1 MILVAGVAASACGD
15 DATGTGGSD
24 GSGAGTTTAS
34 TGGAGGAPPTG
45 EIVASITRYDL
56 QVDLAAKAARS
67 TLAVEVEPPGGDCF
81 SAPSELPATAARFDG
96 TDLDPS
102 GISHDGAALRVCGPG
117 LSPGPHTIGADV
129 ALVSQT
135 FHGLDVGLSETPD
148 FAGNTFSYLLS
159 WVGGC
164 DHFGPCDDDP
174 SRLAHFTIEID
185 HAPGAVAL
193 CPGTLVAGSTTT
205 RCELTG
211 TPAPTYS
218 AYAAMTNPGWVR
230 TPFVTAAGVEV
241 VFYEAAGGTI
251 AASLD
256 SVSVS
261 DFLDWITTTL
271 GPMPYG
277 DELRVAGAPTV
288 WLGFEH
294 PANIVLYEEIGE
306 IETSYQDTAMHV
318 FMHEVIHQWAGNRTT
333 LASAQ
338 DFAWKEAIAEYLAF
352 VFERDARPAGEAEA
366 SLAYWDDISLQAAY
380 HVRPEDEPPPPVD
393 EFYGDVYGPGPML
406 LFVQLEPLIG
416 ADKVLAGIARFLQDG
431 GAASVEAL
439 QAALEAESGADLQ
452 PYFDAWVFG
461 SGAPSYPSFTVST
474 ADAGGG
480 MLTVTVTQAQGG
492 APLPCVVEV
501 DVAGATSTA
510 TAVVDFGLDP
520 SMTEVSVTIP
530 FAEAVVS
537 TSVDPRHKVVDAPV
551 GLDLVSRPRRM
562 VWKF

>member
-1 MILVAGVAASACGD
+1 MT
-15 DATGTGGSD
+15 ATIARYD
-24 GSGAGTTTAS
+24 FQLDLAGTLS
-34 TGGAGGAPPTG
+34 RSG
-45 EIVASITRYDL
+45 
-56 QVDLAAKAARS
+56 LA
-67 TLAVEVEPPGGDCF
+67 LEVEGPGGDCF
-81 SAPSELPATAARFDG
+81 SVASELPAAAVRFDG
-96 TDLDPS
+96 ADLDLA
-102 GISHDGAALRVCGPG
+102 GVAHDGATLRACGPG
-117 LSPGPHTIGADV
+117 LRAGAHVVSADV
-129 ALVSQT
+129 SLVPST
-135 FHGLDVGLSETPD
+135 FHGLDVGLSDTPD
-148 FAGNTFSYLLS
+148 LAGNSFTYLLS

-174 SRLAHFTIEID
+174 SRLAHFTVEIE
-185 HAPGAVAL
+185 HAPGVVAL
-193 CPGTLVAGSTTT
+193 CPGTLVAGVTTT

-211 TPAPTYS
+211 TPAPTYT

-230 TPFVTAAGVEV
+230 APFVSAGGVEV

-256 SVSVS
+256 PASVSE
-261 DFLDWITTTL
+261 FLDWITATL

-277 DELRVAGAPTV
+277 SELRVAGAPTV

-294 PANIVLYEEIGE
+294 PANIVLYEEIGALA
-306 IETSYQDTAMHV
+306 TSYQDTAMHV

-333 LASAQ
+333 LATAQ

-366 SLAYWDDISLQAAY
+366 SLAYWDDIALQAGY
-380 HVRPEDEPPPPVD
+380 HVRPQDEPAPPVH

-431 GAASVEAL
+431 GAASVEGL
-439 QAALEAESGADLQ
+439 RDALEAESGADLH

-461 SGAPSYPSFTVST
+461 SGAPSYPRFSVATS
-474 ADAGGG
+474 DAGGG
-480 MLTVTVTQAQGG
+480 NLTVTVTQTQAG

-501 DVAGATSTA
+501 DVAGATTSA
-510 TAVVDFGLDP
+510 TANASFGLDP
-520 SMTEVSVTIP
+520 SMTEVSVVIP

-537 TSVDPRHKVVDAPV
+537 TVIDPRHKVVDAPL
-551 GLDLVSRPRRM
+551 GLDLASRPRRP
-562 VWKF
+562 VYKL